1 MVKAKAKSKTAHP
14 KRARKKPARKAAPR
28 YKTIS
33 ISVET
38 HKRMV
43 ERMVYSDTFDGLI
56 GRLLDVTPGK

>member
-1 MVKAKAKSKTAHP
+1 MTKATSKARHP
-14 KRARKKPARKAAPR
+14 KRNRAKPARKPAPK

-33 ISVET
+33 ISVDT

-56 GRLLDVTPGK
+56 GRLLDVAPNKA